1 MNSFRSLLKWLF
13 LFAGLLMLQPKA
25 LPQHS
30 EIGVKVVLSGAL
42 MFGPYYAC
50 WIDDHN
56 ALNASILAAYE
67 KNIIFPFALNAS
79 YNAFFFDSKWRP
91 QLGLQYSYLIA
102 PQKSKSSNDPSGI
115 SLLSLVPG
123 VQFQWD
129 ESRQNVQGSIWLAH
143 FLDKKHK
150 TEKFKIFPVGI
161 DFSYGYKFLHV
172 AD

>member
-1 MNSFRSLLKWLF
+1 MNSLRSFLKWLLIFPVLF
-13 LFAGLLMLQPKA
+13 LAQPKA
-25 LPQHS
+25 IPQHS
-30 EIGVKVVLSGAL
+30 EIGVKVILSGAL
-42 MFGPYYAC
+42 MFGPYYTC

-67 KNIIFPFALNAS
+67 KSIVFPFALNAS
-79 YNAFFFDSKWRP
+79 YNAYFFDNKWRP
-91 QLGLQYSYLIA
+91 ELGVQYSYLIT
-102 PQKSKSSNDPSGI
+102 PRKSKSSGDPDGI

-129 ESRQNVQGSIWLAH
+129 DSKQNVQGSVWLAH

-150 TEKFKIFPVGI
+150 SERFKIFPVGI
-161 DFSYGYKFLHV
+161 DFSYGYKFLHA